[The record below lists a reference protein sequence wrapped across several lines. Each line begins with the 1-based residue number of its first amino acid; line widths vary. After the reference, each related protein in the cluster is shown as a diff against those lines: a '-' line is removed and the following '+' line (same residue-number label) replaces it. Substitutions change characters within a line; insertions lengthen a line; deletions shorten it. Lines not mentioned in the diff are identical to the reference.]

1 MTQFV
6 GRMNMDSESLM
17 KLEAISPTS
26 EAVIVTRRGSWPI
39 LELKKTASLFVP
51 AALASL
57 ARKMSK
63 GDWQVEW
70 CVHMNDIWDV
80 CEEFN
85 GLGATFN
92 IYLDADGYRHMEFEV
107 SCNV

>member
-39 LELKKTASLFVP
+39 LELKDGEFVRP
-51 AALASL
+51 C
-57 ARKMSK
+57 RV
-63 GDWQVEW
+63 G
-70 CVHMNDIWDV
+70 I
-80 CEEFN
+80 
-85 GLGATFN
+85 
-92 IYLDADGYRHMEFEV
+92 
-107 SCNV
+107 SCQKDE

>member
-1 MTQFV
+1 M
-6 GRMNMDSESLM
+6 
-17 KLEAISPTS
+17 
-26 EAVIVTRRGSWPI
+26 
-39 LELKKTASLFVP
+39 
-51 AALASL
+51 
-57 ARKMSK
+57 
-63 GDWQVEW
+63 EW